1 MMSLLD
7 VLYSSAEYIPSSTR
21 NIPLMLRQLSVLAC
35 RLFSCL
41 LRTAEDMRETYIR
54 RSDLQY
60 HAWVGYNGR
69 RDNIPWNNLTVAS
82 LLP

>member
-1 MMSLLD
+1 MMGLLD

-21 NIPLMLRQLSVLAC
+21 NIPLMLRQLSVLMR

-41 LRTAEDMRETYIR
+41 LMTAKDMRETYIR
-54 RSDLQY
+54 QSDIQY
-60 HAWVGYNGR
+60 HAWVGYNGTS
-69 RDNIPWNNLTVAS
+69 DNIPWNNLSVAS